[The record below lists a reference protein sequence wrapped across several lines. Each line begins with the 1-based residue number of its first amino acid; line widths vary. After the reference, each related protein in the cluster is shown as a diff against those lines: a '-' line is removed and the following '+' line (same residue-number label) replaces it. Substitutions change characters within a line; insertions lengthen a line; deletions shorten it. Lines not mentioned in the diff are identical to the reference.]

1 MENIPTLEEY
11 EKAKEITAAYEKEQ
25 KRLFDIRVE
34 NFRTDLKEY
43 FNNNLIDGEFKLEE
57 FELRNFETSG
67 WYGEII
73 PMSHSMDEYYEGGN
87 DADIEKLCE
96 KHDVKFKFPY
106 WCYPK

>member
-1 MENIPTLEEY
+1 MEQIPTAEEY
-11 EKAKEITAAYEKEQ
+11 QKAKEITIVYETEQ

-34 NFRTDLKEY
+34 NFRIDLEEY
-43 FNNNLIDGEFKLEE
+43 FNNNLIDGDFKLTE
-57 FELRNFETSG
+57 FQLRSCNYG
-67 WYGEII
+67 YGEII

-87 DADIEKLCE
+87 DADIKKLCE